1 MTLTQQNFYFGA
13 ILSAIIEYN
22 PDASM
27 AMLQRNDDHRG
38 IYRIETNTSQTCC
51 FLFKHAGQKRD
62 NTKSW
67 QFLFSDEE
75 LEFLENC
82 HNDKTPTFI
91 YLLCRTPE
99 LKSSEIAVLNLIEF
113 RNLNKNSIT
122 VRPEK
127 RSFIISRGKSP
138 TNDFSIP
145 RNRIQKDFDD
155 LINEVVEDSRGYY
168 CPRCKIPLISLIN

>member
-1 MTLTQQNFYFGA
+1 MYLTQQNFYFGA

-51 FLFKHAGQKRD
+51 FLFKHAGQKRE
-62 NTKSW
+62 NIKSW

-75 LEFLENC
+75 LDFLEKC

-113 RNLNKNSIT
+113 RNLNKSSIT
-122 VRPEK
+122 VRYEK
-127 RSFIISRGKSP
+127 RSFIISGS
-138 TNDFSIP
+138 SYAIP
-145 RNRIQKDFDD
+145 RNRIQKDFDT
-155 LINEVVEDSRGYY
+155 LINEVVEDSSGYY
-168 CPRCKIPLISLIN
+168 CPKCKIPLISLTN